1 MGKRVRSQLGLT
13 LWLEYGCLALPQ
25 PLLQRVVC
33 FTLQVYLKAL
43 LLRMRR
49 TLDDDV
55 FMPLYP
61 KK

>member
-1 MGKRVRSQLGLT
+1 MACSYFLKYNFYPVIKMYDLFL
-13 LWLEYGCLALPQ
+13 
-25 PLLQRVVC
+25 
-33 FTLQVYLKAL
+33 TLQVYLKAL